1 MGVHI
6 FAAWVGIGYVLGKQ
20 SRGEEMGGVF
30 AWRSERKDPKS
41 LTVSVGQELVNCEG
55 NKKIQKGGNATA
67 AVVTSAPL
75 S

>member
-1 MGVHI
+1 
-6 FAAWVGIGYVLGKQ
+6 
-20 SRGEEMGGVF
+20 MGGVF